1 MATKTFTKTSEYV
14 LPAWLD
20 TLGLIDG
27 IYVDGK
33 FFGANIPILGASLKI
48 TAQPTVH
55 LRTRTLGISIAS
67 YSSGEVSQKSLLL
80 NTWWPLTS
88 GVAEETYDLSD
99 VFYGV
104 GLNILSVM
112 LLVDLVTSADVIFT
126 VDYELKVSY

>member
-1 MATKTFTKTSEYV
+1 MATKTFTKTSKYV
-14 LPAWLD
+14 LPPWLD

-33 FFGANIPILGASLKI
+33 FFGENVPILGASLKI

-55 LRTRTLGISIAS
+55 LRTRTLAMSIAG
-67 YSSGEVSQKSLLL
+67 YSLGEVSQKPLLI
-80 NTWWPLTS
+80 NTWWPGTS
-88 GVAEETYDLSD
+88 GIAEETYDLSD

-112 LLVDLVTSADVIFT
+112 LLVDLVTNVDVIFT